1 MSKESSS
8 KSLKDANRPKLWM
21 TIAANLVVLY
31 GFSQYEAVTTSGI
44 KGLIAGATSLVP
56 LTLSLIVT
64 TIANGFLS
72 DKTKTRLVFMRW
84 RHALRGIAPS
94 ASLPSPIRASTWMVC
109 GSSSARIG
117 RPTRKR
123 ESDVVPP
130 LQGGRERSGSPLRHG
145 EYLFTR
151 DYAGFA
157 ALFVFALGTAAG
169 FTVRPIPVLLVYLGC
184 LLLQFLVVR
193 HTAATYGERFVCTVL
208 ARKAASRSRKPPS
221 PPSVR
226 RRPRVHPEPIRERAS
241 RIGGRLSSTSG

>member
-1 MSKESSS
+1 MSKESAS

-31 GFSQYEAVTTSGI
+31 GFSQYEAVTTSGL

-72 DKTKTRLVFMRW
+72 DKTKSRLVFLRW
-84 RHALRGIAPS
+84 WHAMPGHRAFSVFAVSDPRVDVDGLRKLLGKEWPTDPEAEN
-94 ASLPSPIRASTWMVC
+94 RTWYRLFQEVENDP
-109 GSSSARIG
+109 A
-117 RPTRKR
+117 
-123 ESDVVPP
+123 V
-130 LQGGRERSGSPLRHG
+130 LYAHG

-157 ALFVFALGTAAG
+157 ALFVFALGTAAAL
-169 FTVRPIPVLLVYLGC
+169 TVRPIPVLLVYLGC
-184 LLLQFLVVR
+184 LLLQFWVVR

-208 ARKAASRSRKPPS
+208 ARKAARPLKKA
-221 PPSVR
+221 SVAAK
-226 RRPRVHPEPIRERAS
+226 RAPKVA
-241 RIGGRLSSTSG
+241 GTP

>member
-1 MSKESSS
+1 MSKESAS

-44 KGLIAGATSLVP
+44 KGLIAGATSLLP

-72 DKTKTRLVFMRW
+72 DKTKSRLVFLRW
-84 RHALRGIAPS
+84 RHAMPGHRAFSVFAVPDPRVDVDGLRKLLGKDWPTDPEAENG
-94 ASLPSPIRASTWMVC
+94 TWYRLFQEVENDP
-109 GSSSARIG
+109 A
-117 RPTRKR
+117 
-123 ESDVVPP
+123 V
-130 LQGGRERSGSPLRHG
+130 LYAHG

-157 ALFVFALGTAAG
+157 ALFVFALGTAAAL
-169 FTVRPIPVLLVYLGC
+169 TVRPIPVLLVYLGC
-184 LLLQFLVVR
+184 LLLQFWVVR

-208 ARKAASRSRKPPS
+208 ARKAA
-221 PPSVR
+221 
-226 RRPRVHPEPIRERAS
+226 RPLKKAAVAAKRAPKAAS
-241 RIGGRLSSTSG
+241 AP

>member
-1 MSKESSS
+1 MSKESAS

-72 DKTKTRLVFMRW
+72 DKTKSRLVFLRW
-84 RHALRGIAPS
+84 RHAMPGHRAFSVFAVSDPRVDVDGLRKLLVKDWPTDPEAQN
-94 ASLPSPIRASTWMVC
+94 RTWYRLFKEVENDP
-109 GSSSARIG
+109 A
-117 RPTRKR
+117 
-123 ESDVVPP
+123 V
-130 LQGGRERSGSPLRHG
+130 LYAHG

-157 ALFVFALGTAAG
+157 TLFVFALGTAAG
-169 FTVRPIPVLLVYLGC
+169 LTVRPIPVLLVYLGC

-208 ARKAASRSRKPPS
+208 ARKAA
-221 PPSVR
+221 
-226 RRPRVHPEPIRERAS
+226 RPLKKAAVAAKRAPKAA
-241 RIGGRLSSTSG
+241 GAP

>member
-1 MSKESSS
+1 MSKESAS

-84 RHALRGIAPS
+84 RHALPGH
-94 ASLPSPIRASTWMVC
+94 RAFSVFAVSDPRVDVDGLRKLLGKDWPTDPEAENRTWYRLFKEV
-109 GSSSARIG
+109 
-117 RPTRKR
+117 
-123 ESDVVPP
+123 ESDPAV
-130 LQGGRERSGSPLRHG
+130 LYAHG

-157 ALFVFALGTAAG
+157 ALFLFALGSAAAL
-169 FTVRPIPVLLVYLGC
+169 TVRPIPVLLVYLGC
-184 LLLQFLVVR
+184 LFLQFLVVR

-208 ARKAASRSRKPPS
+208 ARKAA
-221 PPSVR
+221 
-226 RRPRVHPEPIRERAS
+226 RPLKKVAVAAKRAPKAA
-241 RIGGRLSSTSG
+241 GAP